1 MSGIFGLLGL
11 ADGDLSYVNTIGQR
25 LVMDAAN
32 EYLRVVTEDANKA
45 YSVFI
50 QEITEGHKE
59 RYKLPGGGRLQKRGG
74 KAPSASTKAYGGF
87 DVAFP
92 LEDFGAAITE
102 TDIAMAYMTLPQLQ
116 RHLDTVRIQSINTRR
131 HEILRRFFK
140 NTTDTFVDPRDDVGS
155 LTIQPLANNDTVTY
169 PPVLGSESEATEMH
183 YLETGYAVAS
193 ITETNNPVI
202 TGRNELEEHFGAPT
216 GYGNIAMFVPQATI
230 PYLEALT
237 DYDQVKD
244 SYVRLGSNAD
254 VPDMLP
260 SVPGRVTGRCNGVWI
275 VEWRWVPAN
284 YAMFIDLEAD
294 APFKMR
300 VDLASTGL
308 PQGISLVAQSDKYP
322 LMDAQYR
329 DRFGIGAANRLN
341 GVSLEFGTGGSY
353 TIPSSPV
360 DYSV

>member
-25 LVMDAAN
+25 LVLDAAN

-50 QEITEGHKE
+50 QQVTDTHKE
-59 RYKLPGGGRLQKRGG
+59 RFKLPGGGRLQKRGG
-74 KAPSASTKAYGGF
+74 RAQSAATKAYGGW
-87 DVAFP
+87 DVAYP
-92 LEDFGAAITE
+92 LEDFGASVAE
-102 TDIAMAYMTLPQLQ
+102 TDISLAYLRLDQLQ

-155 LTIQPLANNDTVTY
+155 LTIQPLANGDTVTY
-169 PPVLGSESEATEMH
+169 PPVLGSESDATEDH
-183 YLETGYAVAS
+183 YLETGYAATS
-193 ITETNNPVI
+193 ISETNNPVI
-202 TGRNELEEHFGAPT
+202 TGRNELEEHFGAPQ
-216 GYGNIAMFVPQATI
+216 GFGDIAMFTTATI
-230 PYLEALT
+230 VPYLESLT
-237 DYDQVKD
+237 DYEQIKDNRIVTGANANQV
-244 SYVRLGSNAD
+244 VN
-254 VPDMLP
+254 LP
-260 SVPGRVTGRCNGVWI
+260 MVPGRVVGRCNGVWI

-300 VDLASTGL
+300 VDLTGTGL
-308 PQGISLVAQSDKYP
+308 PQGLTLVAQNDKYP
-322 LMDAQYR
+322 LMDAQWR
-329 DRFGIGAANRLN
+329 DRFGIGTGNRLN
-341 GVSLEFGTGGSY
+341 GVALEFGSGGTY
-353 TIPSSPV
+353 TIPSSPI